1 MYLKIKRGI
10 DFILSL
16 IGLIVLAP
24 IFIVLIIAIKLDSP
38 GPVLFKQKRI
48 GIHKKNFYIL
58 KFRTMSID
66 TLKDTPTRLLEEP
79 EKSIIRIGRILR
91 KTSLDGLPQIINI
104 LFC

>member
-48 GIHKKNFYIL
+48 GIHKTCI
-58 KFRTMSID
+58 
-66 TLKDTPTRLLEEP
+66 
-79 EKSIIRIGRILR
+79 EKILR
-91 KTSLDGLPQIINI
+91 KTSLYKLPQIINI

>member
-38 GPVLFKQKRI
+38 GLVLFKQK
-48 GIHKKNFYIL
+48 G
-58 KFRTMSID
+58 
-66 TLKDTPTRLLEEP
+66 
-79 EKSIIRIGRILR
+79 
-91 KTSLDGLPQIINI
+91 
-104 LFC
+104 